1 MSGRWTMRE
10 GPDGTAGH
18 SSPHWRCEA
27 CGELRGDADTDVLR
41 RTVGYVQRNVVFCN
55 DSVECGALAE
65 RIVEDW
71 EEEWRDKDY
80 YDDSLPEDGGGA
92 VDPSSHRP
100 GEEEQDD

>member
-1 MSGRWTMRE
+1 MNEGR
-10 GPDGTAGH
+10 
-18 SSPHWRCEA
+18 HWRCEA

-71 EEEWRDKDY
+71 EEEW
-80 YDDSLPEDGGGA
+80 EEEWGF
-92 VDPSSHRP
+92 PSSHRP